1 MTTTT
6 IAEFARLQSVSR
18 KTVYDWKAKGY
29 LTFAGDAV
37 DVARSNAKLAA
48 AGLSRLKPGNLRR
61 QVARQVRQR
70 DASVATPAEVM
81 RRHALQFPTVLAMAT
96 FADCVGDLA
105 LDLLAHLPAETVRA
119 LRSKPEPL
127 RRGRNDPCGL
137 AAAPTHEEN
146 PMSQSP
152 IQLPATATTAAPA
165 KETATPP
172 APRTAATAS
181 KRRGGSDGDVT
192 LLVDGREFAG
202 WQEIKIGRGIERMPN
217 DFNLQVTERLPGRPQ
232 VVVEPGQPCVVKIG
246 GDTVIT
252 GFVDRYSPSIS
263 KQGGTT
269 VRVTG
274 RGKCQD
280 LVDCSAYLRGVNN
293 QIINA
298 RSVGVIRALADLFG
312 ITVDARGGDG
322 DVVPQFNV
330 ILTETC
336 WNIIDRV
343 ARHSNF
349 LAYEG
354 TDGQLIVSRAAEGSM
369 SSGVTQGLNVE
380 RASVNFAYDRRYS
393 LYEVVVMP
401 TENLADVGRASGGN
415 TFNVRARATDDTI
428 GADAPGQGRR
438 FRPLILMAEVM
449 QNGIDIA
456 QRRADWE
463 KARRYGRSQM
473 LEVEVDSWRDSAGK
487 LWEPNFKAPLDLP
500 GLKLT
505 GKEWL
510 IAEVTYMRGK
520 DGTRAHLTLMPEEA
534 FQPEPVILQPFDRQV
549 QDELNRFRGNP
560 RLGEG
565 PGQ

>member
-1 MTTTT
+1 MSGK
-6 IAEFARLQSVSR
+6 LN
-18 KTVYDWKAKGY
+18 DP
-29 LTFAGDAV
+29 AV
-37 DVARSNAKLAA
+37 KSAT
-48 AGLSRLKPGNLRR
+48 
-61 QVARQVRQR
+61 
-70 DASVATPAEVM
+70 ASTPA
-81 RRHALQFPTVLAMAT
+81 P
-96 FADCVGDLA
+96 
-105 LDLLAHLPAETVRA
+105 
-119 LRSKPEPL
+119 
-127 RRGRNDPCGL
+127 
-137 AAAPTHEEN
+137 
-146 PMSQSP
+146 
-152 IQLPATATTAAPA
+152 
-165 KETATPP
+165 ATPP
-172 APRTAATAS
+172 APATTPTRT
-181 KRRGGSDGDVT
+181 RGGSDGDVT

-217 DFNLQVTERLPGRPQ
+217 DFNLQVTERFPGRPQ

-263 KQGGTT
+263 RQGGTT

-380 RASVNFAYDRRYS
+380 RASINFAYDRRYS
-393 LYEVVVMP
+393 RYEVVFMP
-401 TENLADVGRASGGN
+401 TENLADVGRALSGSA
-415 TFNVRARATDDTI
+415 FNLRGWANDDTI
-428 GADAPGQGRR
+428 GAAAPGQGRR

-463 KARRYGRSQM
+463 RARRYGRSQV

-487 LWEPNFKAPLDLP
+487 LWEPNFKAPLNLP

-534 FQPEPVILQPFDRQV
+534 FQPEPVLLAPFDGQV
-549 QDELNRFRGNP
+549 QQALDRAAAR
-560 RLGEG
+560 
-565 PGQ
+565 